1 MIFIEIFLV
10 LIFGS
15 FPILEIHFF
24 SLRKLFM
31 VSDKMNIQIF
41 SFFTFHKILKIRPQN
56 SLTWR
61 CQIFVTNLWQMCY
74 RNTWYVASLFKPS
87 VVDYGFGWYLPLT
100 RLIYQ
105 MVQKI
110 LPELRKLRKM
120 PVTRKFR
127 VEKNNFRFSRY
138 SCNKYP
144 KFFDFTHVTML
155 NIL

>member
-1 MIFIEIFLV
+1 MVFFRSSKFKFSHLANYLWFLIKWTFKFSV
-10 LIFGS
+10 
-15 FPILEIHFF
+15 F
-24 SLRKLFM
+24 SLSTK
-31 VSDKMNIQIF
+31 F
-41 SFFTFHKILKIRPQN
+41 SKSGHKIHSRDA
-56 SLTWR
+56 

-110 LPELRKLRKM
+110 LPELRKLRKV
-120 PVTRKFR
+120 PVIRKFR
-127 VEKNNFRFSRY
+127 VEKINFRFSRY